1 MSEYHDQKTY
11 ATDAINI
18 DLDFEKLKF
27 LMPDL
32 FTIIGRLKYKFQ
44 HLGLDSYIGR
54 IEEHIRLGDSQGALV
69 VDTNPLLIAAYNE
82 DIDCVV
88 MLRYKKEIQER
99 YQFKVND
106 RLVCVNTFGQ
116 LEELQPDLIPGENN
130 TNIWNMV
137 HPIVADLVSSSNQI
151 INTRKQEIGDEGY
164 THIRALADEYLE
176 KNKWVSRDGRP
187 FYASSPG
194 S

>member
-1 MSEYHDQKTY
+1 MSEYYDQKTY

-54 IEEHIRLGDSQGALV
+54 IEKHIRLGDSQGALV